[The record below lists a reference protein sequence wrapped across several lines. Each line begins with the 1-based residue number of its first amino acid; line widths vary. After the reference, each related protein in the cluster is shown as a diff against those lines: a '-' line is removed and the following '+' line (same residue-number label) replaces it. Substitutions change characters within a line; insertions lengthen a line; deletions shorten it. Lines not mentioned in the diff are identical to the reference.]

1 MMDKSDKWKTMSDA
15 AILKEIGAYVKHHR
29 LEANL
34 TQQKLAENAGINRTT
49 LNEFEKGRRSNT
61 LTLIQILRALG
72 KLEILDIFEIKHQI
86 SPLKLAEMELS
97 KRQRASNKKRPKNNP
112 GSEW

>member
-1 MMDKSDKWKTMSDA
+1 MMDKSDIWKAMSDT
-15 AILKEIGAYVKHHR
+15 AILKEIGAFVKHHR

-34 TQQKLAENAGINRTT
+34 TQKKLAEDAGIDRTT
-49 LNEFEKGRRSNT
+49 LNEFENGRRSNT

-72 KLEILDIFEIKHQI
+72 KLDILNIFTIQRQV

-97 KRQRASNKKRPKNNP
+97 KRQRASNKKSPKNKS